1 MDQGNILGPSAGR
14 TGEAGKT
21 APQPVWEANEVI
33 TRERGGG
40 GGRVTQRGTEP
51 ETPQLHIEPWLLESA
66 ETTTNESPTE
76 EHLRIEGRATEEAA
90 RDACNMEPKPRGWP
104 KDLELSATGKQ
115 ELTETR
121 QVPGWTTEEPTLWA
135 RPDARIT
142 WGKWE
147 VLQGRR
153 ASTKR
158 KAPTFLERR

>member
-104 KDLELSATGKQ
+104 KDLELSATGKAG
-115 ELTETR
+115 TD
-121 QVPGWTTEEPTLWA
+121 GNTTSSWMNDWRANTLGS
-135 RPDARIT
+135 T
-142 WGKWE
+142 
-147 VLQGRR
+147 RR
-153 ASTKR
+153 ANNLRKKR
-158 KAPTFLERR
+158 GAPR

>member
-21 APQPVWEANEVI
+21 APQPVWEAKEVI

-104 KDLELSATGKQ
+104 KDLELSATGIAG
-115 ELTETR
+115 TD
-121 QVPGWTTEEPTLWA
+121 GNTTSSWMNDWRANTLGS
-135 RPDARIT
+135 T
-142 WGKWE
+142 
-147 VLQGRR
+147 RR
-153 ASTKR
+153 ANNLRKKR
-158 KAPTFLERR
+158 GAPR